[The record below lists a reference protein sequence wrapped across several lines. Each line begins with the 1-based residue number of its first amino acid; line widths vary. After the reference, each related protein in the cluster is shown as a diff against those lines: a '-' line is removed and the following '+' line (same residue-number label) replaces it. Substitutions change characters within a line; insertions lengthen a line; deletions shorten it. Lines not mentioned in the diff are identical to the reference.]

1 MASVHGFSD
10 EHDHR
15 ELRMIGDARDAVG
28 RALKLHRFA
37 EPRAVSAERRAQQ
50 LHRAIALRRKTAEAE
65 ILAQRVVR
73 DERVERPPLPDD
85 RFARGGENFGERG
98 SFFFVERHALA
109 RLSKIGY
116 TLRNLVKMKRK
127 QIPAGSK
134 LAVLLSAQ
142 EVADIREHTFLDP
155 NLIIGGIVQDKGS
168 LRFDWA
174 LDEIEEIQGYVAASA
189 NHSAEPKLERR
200 LDRLF
205 AKLQGF
211 LDSFDDQGS

>member
-1 MASVHGFSD
+1 
-10 EHDHR
+10 
-15 ELRMIGDARDAVG
+15 
-28 RALKLHRFA
+28 
-37 EPRAVSAERRAQQ
+37 
-50 LHRAIALRRKTAEAE
+50 
-65 ILAQRVVR
+65 
-73 DERVERPPLPDD
+73 
-85 RFARGGENFGERG
+85 
-98 SFFFVERHALA
+98 VERHALA

-116 TLRNLVKMKRK
+116 ALRNLVKMKRK